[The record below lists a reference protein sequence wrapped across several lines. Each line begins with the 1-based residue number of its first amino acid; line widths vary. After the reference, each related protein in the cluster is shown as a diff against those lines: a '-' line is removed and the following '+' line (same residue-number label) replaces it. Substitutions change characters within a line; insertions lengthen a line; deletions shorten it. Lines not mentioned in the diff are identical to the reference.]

1 MADQQPVE
9 ADPKELEKA
18 QELWENFMAV
28 SKIACV
34 GVAAILV
41 LLALAFVDFS

>member
-18 QELWENFMAV
+18 QQFWDNFMIG
-28 SKIACV
+28 SKYACY
-34 GVAAILV
+34 GIAAILLV
-41 LLALAFVDFS
+41 LALVFVDFS